1 MSQSLTD
8 YSLLSPRGASGQVA
22 SSIYHTDRLSLLN
35 SRPERQTVAPL
46 TVGGT
51 IGTETF
57 TITYTL
63 QIGDSTQ
70 TVTISYTAASG
81 DTANIVAQE
90 LAQRSN
96 LNPVFFQY
104 AQAIANGADVE
115 ITVRQERV
123 NLFTAIAGTATGS
136 ATITASPTIT
146 PFAEAANIP
155 FGYVV
160 GQTANS
166 SPSECQLWSGTGEIL
181 GIAEIQFSEQ
191 MYPQVPSSTQQRTP
205 PDFYRSG
212 DVVQVIRRGQVWVA
226 TIGTPTVNAVA
237 YANNTTGQVQ
247 TMATGGTLI
256 PNAVFRTNYSDGV
269 NILEVR

>member
-1 MSQSLTD
+1 MSQSLAD
-8 YSLLSPRGASGQVA
+8 YSLLTPRGASGQVA
-22 SSIYHTDRLSLLN
+22 SNIYHTDRLSLLN

-57 TITYTL
+57 TITYSL
-63 QIGDSTQ
+63 QIGDSSQ
-70 TVTISYTAASG
+70 TVVISYTAVTG
-81 DTANIVAQE
+81 DTANDVAQE

-104 AQAIANGADVE
+104 AQASVNGADVE

-123 NLFTAIAGTATGS
+123 NLFVTVAGTATGS
-136 ATITASPTIT
+136 ATLTASPTIT
-146 PFAEAANIP
+146 PFTEAANIP

-166 SPSECQLWSGTGEIL
+166 SPNECQLWAGAGTIL

-191 MYPQVPSSTQQRTP
+191 MYPQVPSSSQQRTP

-226 TIGTPTVNAVA
+226 TIGTPAINASA

-247 TMATGGTLI
+247 TAAAGGTLI

>member
-1 MSQSLTD
+1 MAQALTD
-8 YSLLSPRGASGQVA
+8 YSLLSPRGASGQVV
-22 SSIYHTDRLSLLN
+22 SNIYHTDRLSLLN
-35 SRPERQTVAPL
+35 SRPERQTIAPL

-63 QIGDSTQ
+63 QIGASTQ
-70 TVTISYTAASG
+70 TGTASYTAVSG
-81 DTANIVAQE
+81 DTASVVAEE
-90 LAQRSN
+90 LARRLN
-96 LNPVFFQY
+96 DNPVFFQY

-123 NLFTAIAGTATGS
+123 NLFVTITGTATGS

-146 PFAEAANIP
+146 PFTEAANIP

-160 GQTANS
+160 GQTPDS
-166 SPSECQLWSGTGEIL
+166 SPSECQLWSGTGTIL
-181 GIAEIQFSEQ
+181 GIAEIQFGEQ
-191 MYPQVPSSTQQRTP
+191 AYLQAPTQQ

-212 DVVQVIRRGQVWVA
+212 DVVKVIRRGQVWVA
-226 TIGTPTVNAVA
+226 TIGTPTLNAVA
-237 YANNTTGQVQ
+237 YANDTTGQVQ
-247 TMATGGTLI
+247 AMATGGTQI
-256 PNAVFRTNYSDGV
+256 PNAVFRTNYSDGL